1 MALMNKSGWD
11 YIKHLMASAHCGH
24 DSRCYKDDIE
34 NRPMVIAFMKDNY
47 GFYSTIFISL
57 EGSPPKAFAILKTC
71 DCCPFNFIKENNKL
85 KVYYQYEGKSYDK
98 ICINEIEIFR
108 SDLTHY
114 KTIREK
120 DRDKSVAN
128 FSLEELLSRKDV
140 IIVNSE
146 ISPQQI
152 PPVRGRDFKI
162 LGWVLL
168 TENGELKTSG
178 VDDVKVENGYII
190 YNKRRYPPGL
200 YYLVE
205 LHCVKFFVDANHF
218 ESLLYDESE
227 SD

>member
-24 DSRCYKDDIE
+24 SSRCYKDDIE

-85 KVYYQYEGKSYDK
+85 KVYYQYEGKYHDK
-98 ICINEIEIFR
+98 MCINEIKILRF
-108 SDLTHY
+108 DLTHY
-114 KTIREK
+114 KTIREI
-120 DRDKSVAN
+120 DMDKSVAN
-128 FSLEELLSRKDV
+128 LSLEELLSRKDV
-140 IIVNSE
+140 IIMNSE
-146 ISPQQI
+146 IFPQQS
-152 PPVRGRDFKI
+152 PLVRGRDFKI

-200 YYLVE
+200 YYLIR
-205 LHCVKFFVDANHF
+205 LDGMKFFVDAKHF
-218 ESLLYDESE
+218 ESLLYDESK